1 MIRLLLLLAAALAL
15 ACGGTEAAKLDLT
28 AVNQA
33 QFASGEPKGFN
44 PAVLKAQILLDRARL
59 SPGLI
64 DGRLGENFAKAVG
77 AFQAANGLPP
87 DGKLTRET
95 WDKLMATSASPVLVT
110 YELTRKDVRGP
121 FTKRIPARMER
132 MARLHRGSAIT
143 TQRRSWRNA
152 SISANNCSEVSIRAS
167 VSRRPARPWMVPD
180 VGRGNP
186 PAAIAGVE
194 VDKGARLVRVLDPS
208 GKSLAVYPAS
218 IGSDEKPA
226 PSGQVEVNRVVHK
239 PTYHYD
245 PDFAFKGVKTKR
257 PFTIAAGPNNPVGS
271 IWIDLSIESYGIHGT
286 PEPGKIGKTFSHGC
300 IRLTNWDAEDL
311 GSMVRKS
318 TKVDFKDEIAEAGRL
333 GRPIDCRLFGS
344 RRRSLLIRGG
354 ANDRLFDESEPSAP

>member
-1 MIRLLLLLAAALAL
+1 M
-15 ACGGTEAAKLDLT
+15 
-28 AVNQA
+28 
-33 QFASGEPKGFN
+33 
-44 PAVLKAQILLDRARL
+44 DRARF

-77 AFQAANGLPP
+77 AFQTANGLPS

-121 FTKRIPARMER
+121 FTKRIPARLER
-132 MARLHRGSAIT
+132 MARLSRLGYHNAAEKLAERFHISE
-143 TQRRSWRNA
+143 QLLRRLNPGIGFRKA
-152 SISANNCSEVSIRAS
+152 GTKLL
-167 VSRRPARPWMVPD
+167 VPD
-180 VGRGNP
+180 VGRGDP
-186 PAAIAGVE
+186 PAAVAGVE

-208 GKSLAVYPAS
+208 GKALAVYPAS

-226 PSGQVEVNRVVHK
+226 PSGQAEVKRVVHN

-300 IRLTNWDAEDL
+300 VRLTNWDAEDL
-311 GSMVRKS
+311 ASMVQKS
-318 TKVDFKDEIAEAGRL
+318 TKVTFKDEMADAG
-333 GRPIDCRLFGS
+333 D
-344 RRRSLLIRGG
+344 
-354 ANDRLFDESEPSAP
+354 